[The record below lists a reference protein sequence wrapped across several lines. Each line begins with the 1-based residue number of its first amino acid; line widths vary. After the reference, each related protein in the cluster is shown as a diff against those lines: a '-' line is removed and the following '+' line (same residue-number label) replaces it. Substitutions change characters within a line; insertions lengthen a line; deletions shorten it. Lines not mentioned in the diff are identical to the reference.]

1 MANARSL
8 ASRTARTE
16 TTALYAC
23 TLDPVL
29 SRPGPQS
36 LVLITKKPFLAYTA
50 FGEAFW
56 FEGEDFAANAEDY
69 DFAVAFSG
77 LVEGLLEQRKIKTHP
92 VKLGVGL
99 EHVLEGLNDMRRGAI
114 TGQKVVYRL

>member
-8 ASRTARTE
+8 ASGTAGTE

-29 SRPGPQS
+29 PRPGPQS